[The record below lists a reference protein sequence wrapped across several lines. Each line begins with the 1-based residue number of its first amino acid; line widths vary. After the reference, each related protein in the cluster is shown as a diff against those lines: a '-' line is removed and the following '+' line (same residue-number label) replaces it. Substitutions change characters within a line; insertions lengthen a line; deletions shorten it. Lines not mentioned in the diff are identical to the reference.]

1 MQFYLYV
8 TLLIFLQGFGF
19 MREAPLERL
28 PEYFN
33 PWEDLLKKMPQLL
46 KRDEDESQRT
56 SHAGED
62 FYAEVS
68 KMPLL
73 DPAALS
79 DAVLKFFETIHYD

>member
-1 MQFYLYV
+1 ML
-8 TLLIFLQGFGF
+8 LLINNLGFGF

-46 KRDEDESQRT
+46 KRDEDEPQRT
-56 SHAGED
+56 NYIGED
-62 FYAEVS
+62 FYTEVA

-73 DPAALS
+73 DPAKLS
-79 DAVLKFFETIHYD
+79 DTVRNLAVVLFSLLIR